1 MKKKGSL
8 SLLALM
14 LVFSVVLA
22 ACGNN
27 NENASG
33 SSSPSASA
41 GASGSAAPSG
51 KPINLYVENEIKNLS
66 QWAASDDIS
75 FTVLNNVSEG
85 LYRLDADNNPQPAL
99 AQDVAISDDKLTY
112 TFTLRDGIQ
121 WSNGTPITSAD
132 FKYAWLGEMNPT
144 TATNGYS
151 FILTDYIVGGAEYAA
166 GTGTADQVAIE
177 AKDDKTLVVTLKQ
190 PTPFFLR
197 LTSLVPYFPLNEA
210 FVKSQGDQYGL
221 AADKLIYAGPYVLQ
235 SFDIAAGA
243 VLKKNPTYWD
253 NSNVKTD
260 TINLK
265 VIKEQSTA
273 LNAYKAGQ
281 IDRVTLASSDVDAN
295 KSNPEFGTGIKFRTT
310 YLQFNTK
317 AEGLSNVNIRKALSL
332 AFDSNILAATIL
344 NNGSSGA
351 SGLIPDLMSGD
362 GTKTFRELNG
372 KVIEA
377 NIEKAK
383 ELWAQGVQELGSAP
397 KLTLLIA
404 DTSEVKDVA
413 TFLQSEFKNNL
424 GIDVAIDTKTSKAR
438 NELMDNNNYQMAVTA
453 WGADY
458 DDAMTYMDLWTNHT
472 PYRGNY
478 ESSEYDTLIAN
489 AKKETDDAK
498 RTDMLLQAEK
508 LLVDTDAVVA
518 PIYFGGYSFLQKSNV
533 TGLIYHPYGNP
544 VEFKSAVAQ

>member
-27 NENASG
+27 NDNAANG
-33 SSSPSASA
+33 SSPSASA
-41 GASGSAAPSG
+41 GASGGAAPSG

-112 TFTLRDGIQ
+112 TFKLRDGIQ
-121 WSNGTPITSAD
+121 WSNGTPVTAAD

-144 TATNGYS
+144 TSTNGYS

-177 AKDDKTLVVTLKQ
+177 AKDDKTLVVKLKQ
-190 PTPFFLR
+190 PTPYFLR

-210 FVKSQGDQYGL
+210 FVTSQGDQYGL
-221 AADKLIYAGPYVLQ
+221 AADKLIYAGPYVLK

-243 VLKKNPTYWD
+243 VLEKNPTYWD
-253 NSNVKTD
+253 NANVKTD

-273 LNAYKAGQ
+273 LNAYNAGQ
-281 IDRVTLASSDVDAN
+281 IDRVTLSSSDVDAN

-317 AEGLSNVNIRKALSL
+317 ADGLSNVNIRKALSL
-332 AFDSNILAATIL
+332 AFDSNILASTIL
-344 NNGSSGA
+344 NNGSAGA
-351 SGLIPDLMSGD
+351 TGLIPDLMSGD
-362 GTKTFRELNG
+362 GAKTFRELQGN
-372 KVIEA
+372 VIQA
-377 NIEKAK
+377 NVEQAK
-383 ELWAQGVQELGSAP
+383 ELWAQGVKELGSAP

-478 ESSEYDTLIAN
+478 DNSQYDTLIAN

-498 RTDMLLQAEK
+498 RADMLLQAEK
-508 LLVDTDAVVA
+508 LLVETDAVVA
-518 PIYFGGYSFLQKSNV
+518 PIYFGGYSYLQKSSV